1 MTRSPGLNAVTPAPT
16 LSTTPANSPPG
27 ENGNGGL
34 VWYLPAMISVS
45 KKLSPTAATLA
56 TTSPGPATGSGISAS
71 TRSSGVP
78 KRWQRMAFTRRGLL
92 ERCRHAIARTTAVE
106 GRGAVEVLHASSGY
120 YDGQRTGRSHSPS
133 HCRIPQAVHAVCG
146 FPASDC
152 CSRHGGG
159 PMTGMRS
166 ATALILAI
174 SLASVAFAQQQ
185 PQKPA
190 AAPQPQKP
198 PAAPSKPAPTAA
210 APAAPAGDAQPTLLG
225 QYGDWG
231 AYTAS
236 PGGNKVCFAL
246 AKPKTTKTEPEGR
259 KRDPSYVFVST
270 RPTEKVKNEVS
281 VIIGY
286 PFKTNSDATAE
297 IGTAKFA
304 MYTQND
310 GAWIKNVAEEARMVD
325 AMRKGADLTV
335 KGTSGRGTQSTDQ
348 YSLKGLA
355 QALDKAEQE
364 CK

>member
-1 MTRSPGLNAVTPAPT
+1 
-16 LSTTPANSPPG
+16 
-27 ENGNGGL
+27 
-34 VWYLPAMISVS
+34 MI
-45 KKLSPTAATLA
+45 
-56 TTSPGPATGSGISAS
+56 
-71 TRSSGVP
+71 
-78 KRWQRMAFTRRGLL
+78 
-92 ERCRHAIARTTAVE
+92 
-106 GRGAVEVLHASSGY
+106 
-120 YDGQRTGRSHSPS
+120 
-133 HCRIPQAVHAVCG
+133 
-146 FPASDC
+146 
-152 CSRHGGG
+152 
-159 PMTGMRS
+159 GMRS
-166 ATALILAI
+166 ATTALILVA
-174 SLASVAFAQQQ
+174 SLAPVAFAQQQPAKPAATPQPPAATPQ

-190 AAPQPQKP
+190 AAP
-198 PAAPSKPAPTAA
+198 AA
-210 APAAPAGDAQPTLLG
+210 AAGDAQPTLLG

-246 AKPKTTKTEPEGR
+246 AKPKTTKTEPEAR

-270 RPTEKVKNEVS
+270 RPADKVKNEVS

-304 MYTQND
+304 MYTRDD
-310 GAWIKNVAEEARMVD
+310 GAWIKNAGEETRMVD

-355 QALDKAEQE
+355 QALDKIEQE

>member
-1 MTRSPGLNAVTPAPT
+1 
-16 LSTTPANSPPG
+16 
-27 ENGNGGL
+27 
-34 VWYLPAMISVS
+34 
-45 KKLSPTAATLA
+45 
-56 TTSPGPATGSGISAS
+56 
-71 TRSSGVP
+71 
-78 KRWQRMAFTRRGLL
+78 
-92 ERCRHAIARTTAVE
+92 
-106 GRGAVEVLHASSGY
+106 
-120 YDGQRTGRSHSPS
+120 
-133 HCRIPQAVHAVCG
+133 
-146 FPASDC
+146 
-152 CSRHGGG
+152 
-159 PMTGMRS
+159 MRS
-166 ATALILAI
+166 ATTALILVA
-174 SLASVAFAQQQ
+174 SLAPVAFAQQQPAKPAAAPPPPAATPQ

-190 AAPQPQKP
+190 AAPAK
-198 PAAPSKPAPTAA
+198 PAATAA
-210 APAAPAGDAQPTLLG
+210 APAAAAGDAQPTLLG

-270 RPTEKVKNEVS
+270 RPADKVKNEVS

-310 GAWIKNVAEEARMVD
+310 GAWIKNAGEEARMVD
-325 AMRKGADLTV
+325 AMRKGADLMV

-355 QALDKAEQE
+355 QALDKIEQE

>member
-1 MTRSPGLNAVTPAPT
+1 
-16 LSTTPANSPPG
+16 
-27 ENGNGGL
+27 
-34 VWYLPAMISVS
+34 MI
-45 KKLSPTAATLA
+45 
-56 TTSPGPATGSGISAS
+56 
-71 TRSSGVP
+71 
-78 KRWQRMAFTRRGLL
+78 
-92 ERCRHAIARTTAVE
+92 E
-106 GRGAVEVLHASSGY
+106 
-120 YDGQRTGRSHSPS
+120 
-133 HCRIPQAVHAVCG
+133 
-146 FPASDC
+146 
-152 CSRHGGG
+152 
-159 PMTGMRS
+159 MRS
-166 ATALILAI
+166 ATTALILVA
-174 SLASVAFAQQQ
+174 SLAPVAFAQQQ
-185 PQKPA
+185 PAKPAATPQPQTPA
-190 AAPQPQKP
+190 AAPQK
-198 PAAPSKPAPTAA
+198 PAAVPAKPAATAA
-210 APAAPAGDAQPTLLG
+210 APAAAAGDAQPTLLG

-270 RPTEKVKNEVS
+270 RPADKVKNEVS

-335 KGTSGRGTQSTDQ
+335 KGTSGRLTQSTDQ

-355 QALDKAEQE
+355 QALDKIEQE